1 MPTPSTVARGAPIG
15 QYPRPGVVQ
24 VTARAVGCELS
35 TAAQLLRPA
44 DPRSPFTRVVEIA
57 RALIAA
63 GHGARVDQLCLPLD
77 LARRGQPRPPLTPA
91 LWMDEA
97 ELDAREDEAQ
107 VAHLL
112 DPKPSTWDTL
122 RRVYVGYR
130 RLLDDLIAAG
140 DAAHGRPA

>member
-1 MPTPSTVARGAPIG
+1 MTHVSTLARGAACG
-15 QYPRPGVVQ
+15 EYPRLNVVQ
-24 VTARAVGCELS
+24 VVARVLGCEAS
-35 TAAQLLRPA
+35 TAAQVLKPA
-44 DPRSPFTRVVEIA
+44 DPRSPFTRVAEIA

-91 LWMDEA
+91 LWMDEQ
-97 ELDAREDEAQ
+97 ELDSREDEAQ

-112 DPKPSTWDTL
+112 ENTPASWDTL

-140 DAAHGRPA
+140 DAAHGRPV